1 MTFISRQRIQMVSV
15 LCVSCFHCRLWF
27 FPLSSG
33 TTHPTDGHSAPHH
46 AELCPVHHSQ
56 HGEEGVP
63 NVRQSCFPTHDHDW
77 NVKSTH
83 HVSEAIQQSEKF
95 LDLGTV
101 TRPPSNIYARVNCSV
116 IRYRCTRVQ
125 GHPRNLFRRPM
136 DFRAFVAKAS
146 HLTMPR
152 QRTLVYGGKLL
163 FSNAAAKVPK
173 AISQKRHDG
182 FSFLND
188 ENLDKCLSK
197 KKIRLTTP
205 ALWLSSPH

>member
-1 MTFISRQRIQMVSV
+1 
-15 LCVSCFHCRLWF
+15 
-27 FPLSSG
+27 
-33 TTHPTDGHSAPHH
+33 
-46 AELCPVHHSQ
+46 
-56 HGEEGVP
+56 
-63 NVRQSCFPTHDHDW
+63 
-77 NVKSTH
+77 
-83 HVSEAIQQSEKF
+83 
-95 LDLGTV
+95 
-101 TRPPSNIYARVNCSV
+101 
-116 IRYRCTRVQ
+116 
-125 GHPRNLFRRPM
+125 M
-136 DFRAFVAKAS
+136 DFRAFVAKAR

-163 FSNAAAKVPK
+163 FSNAAAKIPK